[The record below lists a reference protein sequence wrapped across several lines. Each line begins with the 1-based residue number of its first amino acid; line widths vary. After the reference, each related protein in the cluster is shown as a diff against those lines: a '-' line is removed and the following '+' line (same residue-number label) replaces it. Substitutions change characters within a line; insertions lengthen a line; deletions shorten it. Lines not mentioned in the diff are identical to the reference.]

1 MDERKS
7 AAIRGVFCRTELL
20 WRYLFQTAARAVSLS
35 HSAIRSTNIPE
46 RGGDAR
52 RETSFREGNPAKS
65 AESGILSAT
74 TLTVR
79 NFRAHHPKIRFVGG
93 DKEHFLFPTVSAL
106 LPGGIPFSGLES
118 HSTAIRG
125 SRFVKNG
132 RDRSFGK
139 ATGSSNGF
147 PVQHRDGNSPGKS
160 GSSVAEKR
168 FSYIRGISPPGYPK
182 LNRGEYFTCS
192 GSCSSTAE
200 SPVRRRKCDT
210 TSEQFPPRQPTSKRN
225 SGEHSGNKKSTG
237 ITGF

>member
-7 AAIRGVFCRTELL
+7 AAIRGVFCRKELL
-20 WRYLFQTAARAVSLS
+20 CRYLFQTAARAVSLS
-35 HSAIRSTNIPE
+35 HSVIRSTAIPE

-52 RETSFREGNPAKS
+52 RETPFRERNPAK
-65 AESGILSAT
+65 SGILSAT
-74 TLTVR
+74 TLPVR
-79 NFRAHHPKIRFVGG
+79 NFRAHHPEIHFVGG
-93 DKEHFLFPTVSAL
+93 DKEHSPLPTVSAL
-106 LPGGIPFSGLES
+106 LPRGIPFSGLES
-118 HSTAIRG
+118 HSTTLRG

-200 SPVRRRKCDT
+200 SPVRRRKCYAT
-210 TSEQFPPRQPTSKRN
+210 PEQFPPRQPTSKRN